1 VGEER
6 DAAGSLDLIG
16 DPVPVADALERNG
29 CSFGELS
36 EEAMYS
42 SGLVV
47 DPCLADDMAAIV
59 LNFDLGV
66 PFVGVTAD
74 PIIAHAAPPV
84 KMVGISHY
92 QCSGRCSAFM

>member
-1 VGEER
+1 LPKVPGTGVDIPHHQLGFGGVGVEW

-16 DPVPVADALERNG
+16 DPVPVADALECNG
-29 CSFGELS
+29 GSFGELS

-59 LNFDLGV
+59 LHLDL
-66 PFVGVTAD
+66 
-74 PIIAHAAPPV
+74 
-84 KMVGISHY
+84 
-92 QCSGRCSAFM
+92 

>member
-1 VGEER
+1 MPHHHLGFGGVGEER
-6 DAAGSLDLIG
+6 DAAGGLDLIG

-47 DPCLADDMAAIV
+47 DPCLADDVAAIV
-59 LNFDLGV
+59 LNFDGARPCL
-66 PFVGVTAD
+66 AW
-74 PIIAHAAPPV
+74 
-84 KMVGISHY
+84 
-92 QCSGRCSAFM
+92 